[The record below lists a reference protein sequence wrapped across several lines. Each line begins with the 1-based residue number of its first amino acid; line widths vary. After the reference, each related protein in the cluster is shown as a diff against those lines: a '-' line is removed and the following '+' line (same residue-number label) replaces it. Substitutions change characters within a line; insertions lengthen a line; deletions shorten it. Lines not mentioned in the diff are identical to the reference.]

1 MKPAIFK
8 AGNFNIVNQASKSV
22 IFINDD
28 GKAVGYPFTGS
39 LSQTWTLSPDG
50 NFWTIQNTLSKGYL
64 GLEVNEKAAN
74 GTCVR
79 EVKHTFPWRLE
90 LHDNHFS
97 AVVPYSNL
105 FLQLSEGKGTLSIIL
120 QEGGVEES
128 QRWRLSK
135 PPAPILMDTEI
146 YSVINAHSG
155 TAIELTEDNRAACF
169 QRRSNCD
176 RQQFRAIETGAGW
189 AFKNVATG
197 VYLGLEPTMVRIAR
211 GTKVKGV
218 KHEFSWLILPVETA
232 SIETLSHIWAPYS
245 GLLMDLH
252 QGGAEDATVIHLYAP
267 SSHNEKPWKRWRFEK
282 AAEGSKSR
290 GAIKGEPKQSI

>member
-8 AGNFNIVNQASKSV
+8 AGNFNIVNQASNS
-22 IFINDD
+22 
-28 GKAVGYPFTGS
+28 VGYPFTGS

-135 PPAPILMDTEI
+135 RMWAF
-146 YSVINAHSG
+146 VINAHSG

-211 GTKVKGV
+211 GTRVKGV
-218 KHEFSWLILPVETA
+218 HHEFSWLVVPVETA
-232 SIETLSHIWAPYS
+232 SPEALSHIWAPYS

-267 SSHNEKPWKRWRFEK
+267 SSNNEKPWKRWRFEK
-282 AAEGSKSR
+282 AVEGCKSR
-290 GAIKGEPKQSI
+290 GAITGEPMQSI